1 MTLIKSWAKLKVKV
15 FLITVLK
22 FYFLGLCDVGT
33 WLVTQGWPCTA
44 INHTLF
50 HLLKIDFPSL
60 HPGRSWT
67 SRKLHPQQHSP
78 GIFDFRV
85 GLMLPSLTTQLLQ
98 DWGEFGHPQV
108 ARAGEGLT
116 QVTHLQSEP
125 GDSARARSGGS
136 ELCPQSQC
144 PFSSLGQTE
153 IGLKAH
159 SPSGLI
165 SLPSHNVLFPP
176 QHQGICF
183 ILGFKSL
190 QPLLKDKGAQHLT
203 VIFFLS

>member
-1 MTLIKSWAKLKVKV
+1 M
-15 FLITVLK
+15 
-22 FYFLGLCDVGT
+22 
-33 WLVTQGWPCTA
+33 
-44 INHTLF
+44 
-50 HLLKIDFPSL
+50 
-60 HPGRSWT
+60 
-67 SRKLHPQQHSP
+67 
-78 GIFDFRV
+78 
-85 GLMLPSLTTQLLQ
+85 
-98 DWGEFGHPQV
+98 

-203 VIFFLS
+203 VIFFFVLSIAIKEQKPAQGNKARQVKHPHHKSLTQKTSRTAPKEIILPFLLSASLL